1 MKRAALYLRRSTD
14 EHQMESLETQ
24 RENAIG
30 YLPTVGAELALTF
43 EDDAKSR
50 AEFKR
55 RPALLSMLSAA
66 KAGKFDI
73 LVVRDETRLGGDTF
87 RTGVILQDLLDAG
100 VRVLYYATGEEV
112 TFDDPTSKVIVAV
125 RSFASELERLKTSQR
140 TFEHLERKARR
151 GFNVG
156 GRCYGYDNVEALEGE
171 RRLHVDYKINAAEA
185 KVIVHIYEQYVAG
198 VGLRTVV
205 KDLNDRRVPSP
216 KAGKRGKGFWG
227 ISAIWEMLRRERYLG
242 KLAWGEREK
251 AYRSGTKVRLIRAE
265 DKRTLAQRP
274 DLRIVS
280 EELWQAAQTRIA
292 KNKRQNSGKRAPEGR
307 PPKYLLSGFARC
319 AICGGSMKVLAG
331 RNNKTPIKVY
341 GCANHHDAGNAVC
354 ANTLR
359 KPVEQVYQSVVAWL
373 QETILTEE
381 FVVRALRMIRHRLA
395 ERLQTMNGDTPR
407 LEAEGQRLKVEI
419 DKLARALL
427 STDDK
432 PQTIVK
438 MMAER
443 EDKLAAVRAQ
453 LASMKAAPQVLDL
466 EARRM
471 EREARRRIA
480 DVRAVMGRRGE
491 EAKRALSTL
500 LDGKLTFT
508 PTPDKQYE
516 ITGRIVTGALVHLP
530 KCPQG
535 DSNAVGAGTDGP
547 PKCVGSAAKEA
558 DPATGASRVAEAIPD
573 HEGPGKTDLDAA
585 LRHAIAAATIAGDD
599 DTAERLRAM
608 LRRDRSLTG

>member
-30 YLPTVGAELALTF
+30 YLPQLGAELAHTF
-43 EDDAKSR
+43 EDDARSR
-50 AEFKR
+50 AEFKK
-55 RPALLSMLSAA
+55 RPGLLSMLTAA

-100 VRVLYYATGEEV
+100 VRVIYYASGEEV

-156 GRCYGYDNVEALEGE
+156 GRCYGYDSAEVHEGE
-171 RRLHVDYKINAAEA
+171 HRLYVDYKINDAEA
-185 KVIVHIYEQYVAG
+185 KVVVHLYGQYAAG
-198 VGLRTVV
+198 VGLRTIV

-216 KAGKRGKGFWG
+216 KAGKRGRGFWSMG
-227 ISAIWEMLRRERYLG
+227 AIWEMLRRERYRGRLI
-242 KLAWGEREK
+242 WGEREK
-251 AYRSGTKVRLIRAE
+251 AYRSGTKVRIVRPE
-265 DKRTLAQRP
+265 EKRTLADRP

-280 EELWQAAQTRIA
+280 EELWSAVQARIA
-292 KNKRQNSGKRAPEGR
+292 KNQRQNSGKRAPGGR

-319 AICGGSMKVLAG
+319 ATCGGSMKVLGG
-331 RNNKTPIKVY
+331 RDGKKPIKVY
-341 GCANHHDAGNAVC
+341 GCANHHDAGGAVC

-359 KPVEQVYQSVVAWL
+359 KPVDLVDATVVDWL

-381 FVVRALRMIRHRLA
+381 FVVRALRMIRRRLA
-395 ERLQTMNGDTPR
+395 ERLQTMDDDTPR
-407 LEAEGQRLKVEI
+407 LDAEAQRLKGEI
-419 DKLARALL
+419 DKLAQALL
-427 STDDK
+427 ATDEK
-432 PQTIVK
+432 PHTIVK

-443 EDKLAAVRAQ
+443 EEQLAGVQAR
-453 LASMKAAPQVLDL
+453 LASMKTAPQVLDL
-466 EARRM
+466 ETRRM
-471 EREARRRIA
+471 EKEARRRIE

-491 EAKRALSTL
+491 EAKRALAAL

-508 PTPDKQYE
+508 PRPDQHYE

-530 KCPQG
+530 ACPQG
-535 DSNAVGAGTDGP
+535 DTRNKAPAGAGPFVLTIQ
-547 PKCVGSAAKEA
+547 
-558 DPATGASRVAEAIPD
+558 RVA
-573 HEGPGKTDLDAA
+573 
-585 LRHAIAAATIAGDD
+585 
-599 DTAERLRAM
+599 
-608 LRRDRSLTG
+608 